1 MRPAAD
7 DALRGGTQGAS
18 ADPPRAPATRERAEA
33 MPGGVFTRG
42 RIIAFAIFV
51 VSAVA
56 FLYFVLPKITGSRG
70 LKDSWNRI
78 DKGDPAWLAGAF
90 GFEAVSFI
98 GYVMLFRIV
107 FVRGESRVGWRE
119 SYQITMAGVAA
130 TRLFAAAGAGGIAL
144 TAWAL
149 RRSGMEA
156 RLVACRLVAFLV
168 LLYTVYMLTVV
179 IVGPGLYFS
188 LFAGGDSFAITIL
201 PAIFAGGVIVVVGAV
216 SFVPRDFERR
226 LERWEQGRGFFGRM
240 ARRLAAAPASAA
252 SGVRTALKLIQSR
265 EPMVLGAI
273 VWWAFDILTLWACF
287 HAFGSHPAHA
297 VIIMAYFVGQLGNV
311 LPIPGGIGGVDG
323 GLIGAFAA
331 FGVPIDSAVVAVLA
345 YRGFS
350 FWLPT
355 LPGAVAYLQ
364 LRRTVARW
372 DAELAPA

>member
-1 MRPAAD
+1 MRRAAD
-7 DALRGGTQGAS
+7 DALPKEARGTAAAGVEKSVGMPS
-18 ADPPRAPATRERAEA
+18 ER
-33 MPGGVFTRG
+33 MPGGVFTRR
-42 RIIAFAIFV
+42 RILAFAVFV
-51 VSAVA
+51 ISAIA
-56 FLYFVLPKITGSRG
+56 FLYFVLPRITGTHG

-78 DKGDPAWLAGAF
+78 DKGEPGWLAGAF
-90 GFEAVSFI
+90 AFEVVSFT

-144 TAWAL
+144 TAWAV

-156 RLVACRLVAFLV
+156 RLVACRMVAFLV
-168 LLYTVYMLTVV
+168 LLYGVYMLTVL
-179 IVGPGLYFS
+179 IVGPGLYYG
-188 LFAGGDSFAITIL
+188 LFAGGGSFAITML
-201 PAIFAGGVIVVVGAV
+201 PAIFAGGVIAIVLAATL
-216 SFVPRDFERR
+216 VPRDLERR
-226 LERWEQGRGFFGRM
+226 LEHRAQDRGWFGRI

-252 SGVRTALKLIQSR
+252 SGVRTALKLVKAR
-265 EPMVLGAI
+265 EPQVLGAV
-273 VWWAFDILTLWACF
+273 VWWGFDILTLWACF
-287 HAFGSHPAHA
+287 HAFGAHPAHA

-323 GLIGAFAA
+323 GMIGAFAA
-331 FGVPIDSAVVAVLA
+331 FGVPIDTAVVAVLA

-355 LPGAVAYLQ
+355 VPGALAYFQ

-372 DAELAPA
+372 EAEPATA

>member
-1 MRPAAD
+1 MSPAAD
-7 DALRGGTQGAS
+7 DALRGGTQGTS
-18 ADPPRAPATRERAEA
+18 ADPAPKLPPRERPEA
-33 MPGGVFTRG
+33 MPGGVLTRG
-42 RIIAFAIFV
+42 RVIAFAIFV
-51 VSAVA
+51 ISAVA

-90 GFEAVSFI
+90 GFELVSFT

-156 RLVACRLVAFLV
+156 RLVACRMVAFLV
-168 LLYTVYMLTVV
+168 LLYSVYMLTVL
-179 IVGPGLYFS
+179 ILGPGLYYGVFP
-188 LFAGGDSFAITIL
+188 GGGSFAITVL
-201 PAIFAGGVIVVVGAV
+201 PAIFAAGVIIIVGAV
-216 SFVPRDFERR
+216 SFVPRDVERR
-226 LERWEQGRGFFGRM
+226 LERAESGRGFFGRM

-265 EPMVLGAI
+265 EPMVLGAV
-273 VWWAFDILTLWACF
+273 VWWGFDILTLWACF
-287 HAFGSHPAHA
+287 HAFGTHPAHA
-297 VIIMAYFVGQLGNV
+297 VIIMGYFVGQLGNV

-355 LPGAVAYLQ
+355 LPGVIAYLQ

-372 DAELAPA
+372 DEELAPA